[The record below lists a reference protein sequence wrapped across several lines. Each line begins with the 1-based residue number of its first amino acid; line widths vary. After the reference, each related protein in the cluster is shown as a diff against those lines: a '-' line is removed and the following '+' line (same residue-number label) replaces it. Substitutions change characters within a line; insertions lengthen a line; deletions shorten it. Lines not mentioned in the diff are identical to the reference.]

1 MKARFSYPLVFL
13 LPCAML
19 ASIAAVVFVGV
30 GAGVAWLFVY
40 GDDSWPDAAE
50 RIIMALSFLVA
61 ITSFATLISASYFYG
76 KRQESLGGLSKWHV
90 TVAVAIAFLLPA
102 LVLLRQYQ
110 IGAIGS

>member
-19 ASIAAVVFVGV
+19 ASIAAVLAVGV

-50 RIIMALSFLVA
+50 RIIMALSGVVA
-61 ITSFATLISASYFYG
+61 LTSFATLLSASYFYG
-76 KRQESLGGLSKWHV
+76 KRQESLGGLSRWH
-90 TVAVAIAFLLPA
+90 VAVAVAFAVFLPA
-102 LVLLRQYQ
+102 LVLIRQYQ
-110 IGAIGS
+110 IGALGS